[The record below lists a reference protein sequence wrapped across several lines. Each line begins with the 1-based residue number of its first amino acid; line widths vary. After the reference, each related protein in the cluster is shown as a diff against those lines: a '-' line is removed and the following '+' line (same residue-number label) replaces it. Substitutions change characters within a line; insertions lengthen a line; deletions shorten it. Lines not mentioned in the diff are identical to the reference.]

1 VDSAFKENTNKGI
14 LTDDLIITMSACIYD
29 LSLLYDPASLET
41 GHLPRLPARRVAH
54 FHGN

>member
-1 VDSAFKENTNKGI
+1 VDSAFKENANKGI

-29 LSLLYDPASLET
+29 LSLLYDSASLET